1 MGARSDALAASEKG
15 GSWILIGRIEATL
28 APSAR
33 RTELANGLRQDVA
46 LLREVE
52 RALAPPSAEPMTD
65 NPPPAMDENP
75 VDPRCAAE
83 VRRELR
89 DTLEAA
95 LAAAPKVGTGARR
108 ARFIR
113 HVQAVARRYDCGL
126 FACYDEALLP
136 RTTNAVER
144 IHGEVKRHLR
154 KCSGRCSTAGG
165 VAQTIGEW
173 LPGAVML
180 VLVIGFAALAS
191 LLATVPAAAYRAA
204 RREQCTLTEPARRYR
219 SMQRRPQRFFTRS
232 LARWQA
238 KVS

>member
-33 RTELANGLRQDVA
+33 RTELANGLRQDIE

-52 RALAPPSAEPMTD
+52 RVLAPPPAESANDDSRPD
-65 NPPPAMDENP
+65 VDDEP
-75 VDPRCAAE
+75 VDLRSATE
-83 VRRELR
+83 VRHELH
-89 DTLEAA
+89 DTLAAA
-95 LAAAPKVGTGARR
+95 LTAAPKVGRGARR

-113 HVQAVARRYDCGL
+113 HVRAVAQRYDDGL

-154 KCSGRCSTAGG
+154 KCSGCCSTAGG

-180 VLVIGFAALAS
+180 VLVTGFAALAS

-204 RREQCTLTEPARRYR
+204 RREQHTLTEPARRYR
-219 SMQRRPQRFFTRS
+219 SMQRNPQSFFTRS

-238 KVS
+238 IDS